1 MERDQEVKVLVDEA
15 GWVVIVLEQAPV
27 DSVCV
32 LNVGRKCPIKWE
44 HPVLLQVVRNVVHG

>member
-32 LNVGRKCPIKWE
+32 LNVGRKCPIKQAR
-44 HPVLLQVVRNVVHG
+44 PVLLKVVRNVVHG